1 MFSLGRL
8 LAVTLLIFLWSSSVL
23 VSSAWAEDGLI
34 DLSSTIITDNTVSQ
48 AVVDITVNSNQD
60 VVKEEISISSK
71 DNTLLEDQTVCLEDI
86 SVEGNNQ
93 VDISDIATSSAIAGN
108 NQIVDS
114 LGDVFINTGEGT
126 VSGVIEDEINTEI
139 IVLELPAESTGELI
153 ASVSGQI
160 DLGQTVGEEKTL
172 TVENNNEGTV
182 INNTSIT
189 VQTGQNLVSESLGET
204 QIETG
209 DALASA
215 NLLNFLNTNITD
227 SNFEFF
233 LINLSDEE
241 REEIDLNELWQQI
254 QQRQATDSSSLVE
267 ETSLSELI
275 VTVQNQVNLENN
287 VEVLAE
293 TGKNQAS
300 QNDDTYIKTGNA
312 TALANVTNIVNT
324 NILDSKVFF
333 GIINILDSTAGDLIL
348 PRPEGFDPRGVIFT
362 NQNQVEIS
370 NQIETLAETGAN
382 EENNNVGNNI
392 IITGNATTQAN
403 TFSLVNLSIWRNN
416 SFFLLINNLGNWTGK
431 IFGWSSPEAVEQPIE
446 GSQTYQVGFDEDTQE
461 REDVQ
466 EENKNEATLS
476 NNLRISALTGENQA
490 YENKGDVSIQTG
502 NALSLV
508 NLFNLA
514 NLNILESRFFMVVIN
529 VLDSW
534 SGNVIF
540 TYSSEETFEE
550 NGEES
555 EEETTISTEIKEEKI
570 DQRQPKLE
578 ISVKNNVG
586 EFVYPGDTV
595 TFEIT
600 VRNIGEISSYN
611 TQLTQELFNKVLGG
625 FGIVEFNLGT
635 IEAGKSGKLSFGLKL
650 ADNGELPA
658 GAYYTIA
665 IAKGFALNGHEVAS
679 NKARAN
685 FNIKNKKM
693 PLSLETKV
701 IEEKRTLGSSTMVN
715 HPKNKEIFPYILLF
729 VLSLL
734 WLLIK
739 VNSS

>member
-514 NLNILESRFFMVVIN
+514 NLNI
-529 VLDSW
+529 
-534 SGNVIF
+534 
-540 TYSSEETFEE
+540 
-550 NGEES
+550 
-555 EEETTISTEIKEEKI
+555 
-570 DQRQPKLE
+570 
-578 ISVKNNVG
+578 
-586 EFVYPGDTV
+586 
-595 TFEIT
+595 
-600 VRNIGEISSYN
+600 
-611 TQLTQELFNKVLGG
+611 
-625 FGIVEFNLGT
+625 
-635 IEAGKSGKLSFGLKL
+635 
-650 ADNGELPA
+650 
-658 GAYYTIA
+658 
-665 IAKGFALNGHEVAS
+665 
-679 NKARAN
+679 
-685 FNIKNKKM
+685 
-693 PLSLETKV
+693 
-701 IEEKRTLGSSTMVN
+701 
-715 HPKNKEIFPYILLF
+715 
-729 VLSLL
+729 
-734 WLLIK
+734 
-739 VNSS
+739 